1 MNMLSKLPALLLLL
15 LFTSEAMAAADN
27 EMLTLLKELKSEIK
41 ALKSQAEQANA
52 RITDLEKQLDQSR
65 NQQQTAAK
73 QPVADGKPASVTQA
87 SAAAGSQAST
97 QAKEDKAG
105 DKPAVTVGDIKGTL
119 KIPGTDT
126 SIGLGG
132 FVKMDALF
140 ANTSAGQDKL
150 GDQQSVYSQI
160 PVGNMPGE
168 HSQTTF
174 VAKDS
179 RLWFKSFTPSSWGD
193 INTYVEFDFYG
204 APATYTYTPRL
215 RHAYGSLGNFLA
227 GQTWTTFTNTASI
240 PDHLDAGVSAGAIA
254 NLRQPLIRWT
264 QPFKWGDTSLELQA
278 ALESPRS
285 LLWLPT
291 VPAGNATST
300 DPNTD
305 SYLTAPNADR
315 YPDLVARL
323 NYNPD
328 WGSVSLAALGR
339 NLRYT
344 NNTTSLQKEIWGG
357 GVNLAGKINTVGL
370 DNVRFMAHLGK
381 GIGRYITTSNTFEDA
396 AISSTGNLQ
405 LVTTYGGLLSY
416 QHWWNKQWRSSLT
429 YGFSHADQPTFVN
442 SVLNQQVQSIHAN
455 LLWSPI
461 SQTVMGV
468 EYVYATREL
477 LDGRSGD
484 LQRVQFSARYNF

>member
-1 MNMLSKLPALLLLL
+1 MILRSRLLTLMLIM
-15 LFTSEAMAAADN
+15 LFAGESMAAADE
-27 EMLTLLKELKSEIK
+27 EMLSLLKELKSEIK
-41 ALKSQAEQANA
+41 ALKSQAEQSNA
-52 RITDLEKQLDQSR
+52 RISELEKQLNQSR
-65 NQQQTAAK
+65 AEQQAAAK
-73 QPVADGKPASVTQA
+73 QPTNVAQASVA
-87 SAAAGSQAST
+87 PSSSAATPAKDAKAS
-97 QAKEDKAG
+97 
-105 DKPAVTVGDIKGTL
+105 DKPAVTVGDIKGTF

-140 ANTSAGQDKL
+140 ASTSAGQDKL

-160 PVGNMPGE
+160 PVGSMPGE

-179 RLWFKSFTPSSWGD
+179 RLWFKSFTPSNWGD

-240 PDHLDAGVSAGAIA
+240 PDHLDSGVSAGAIA

-264 QPFKWGDTSLELQA
+264 QPFKWGDTPVELQA

-285 LLWLPT
+285 LLWLPASPNLT
-291 VPAGNATST
+291 TT

-305 SYLTAPNADR
+305 SYFTAPNADR

-323 NYNPD
+323 NYNPE
-328 WGSVSLAALGR
+328 WGSLSLAALGR

-344 NNTTSLQKEIWGG
+344 NNTTSLQKEKWGG
-357 GVNLAGKINTVGL
+357 GINLAGKINTVGL

-381 GIGRYITTSNTFEDA
+381 GISRYITTSNTFEDA
-396 AISSTGNLQ
+396 ALSSTGNMQ

-416 QHWWNKQWRSSLT
+416 QHWWTKQWRSSLT
-429 YGFSHADQPTFVN
+429 YGFSHADQPLFAN
-442 SVLNQQVQSIHAN
+442 GMLMLNQQVQSLHAN
-455 LLWSPI
+455 LLWSPV

-477 LDGRSGD
+477 LDGRNGD
-484 LQRVQFSARYNF
+484 LHRIQFSARYNF